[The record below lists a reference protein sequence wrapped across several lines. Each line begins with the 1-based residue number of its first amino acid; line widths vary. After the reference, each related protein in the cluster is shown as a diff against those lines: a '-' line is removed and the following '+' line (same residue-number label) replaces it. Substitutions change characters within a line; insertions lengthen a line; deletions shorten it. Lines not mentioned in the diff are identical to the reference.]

1 MYCAYIVHTTRN
13 LYLFML
19 IVILAVPHISKVLV
33 CNREIILNAKET
45 LQMLLDQNNDIRMSI
60 DMVLVSIV
68 RPLLR
73 KLDIAFKPGLS
84 RVQWLSSDLKL
95 FTTYVQEVR
104 ENLLLG
110 FEFYTDTYRSC
121 SISSRS

>member
-1 MYCAYIVHTTRN
+1 M
-13 LYLFML
+13 
-19 IVILAVPHISKVLV
+19 LV
-33 CNREIILNAKET
+33 CNREVILNAKET

-84 RVQWLSSDLKL
+84 RVQWLSSDLEL

-104 ENLLLG
+104 GNLLPILN
-110 FEFYTDTYRSC
+110 
-121 SISSRS
+121 SIF